1 MTPMIKVTQSKST
14 SPWKAPSRSYDGDC
28 GYDLYVSE
36 PMACGPLTNTNIP
49 HNIKIQLPLDT
60 WGWLTARSST
70 LRDKGLIVQGGVI
83 DGSFRGEI
91 LTQVFNPTAGEIM
104 VEEGDRISQLI
115 VMPLITPAVVA
126 VDKLDPTDRGGRG
139 FGSSDNKL
147 VEIEMNE
154 PTVYSS
160 VKDGDMIHPL
170 DPRPKIVT
178 LCGSTKYW
186 QDFSRINAKLTL
198 KGYIVLSVGYD
209 SDKGYEVG
217 LNDSYLASETWE
229 LRRKRLDDLHLH
241 KIQMSDEILV
251 LNIDGYISSSTNQEI
266 KFATEQNKV
275 VRYLYPD
282 LVPAHK
288 DKEDKK
294 KCLCGKCPKC
304 RANDPMVDYLNY
316 PG

>member
-28 GYDLYVSE
+28 GYDLYVSD
-36 PMACGPLTNTNIP
+36 PTTCNPLTNTNIP
-49 HNIKIQLPLDT
+49 HNIKIQLPPDT

-83 DGSFRGEI
+83 DGSFRGEV
-91 LTQVFNPTAGEIM
+91 LTQVFNPTADEIM

-126 VDKLDPTDRGGRG
+126 VDELDRTDRGGRG
-139 FGSSDNKL
+139 FGSSGL
-147 VEIEMNE
+147 RQEIRWEIELNE
-154 PTVYSS
+154 PMVISTS
-160 VKDGDMIHPL
+160 VIADNDKPGYFKGV

-198 KGYIVLSVGYD
+198 RGYIVLSL
-209 SDKGYEVG
+209 G
-217 LNDSYLASETWE
+217 LPFSGSGDDGLSSLASETWE

-251 LNIDGYISSSTNQEI
+251 LNIDGHISPSTNQEI
-266 KFATEQNKV
+266 KFAVEQNKV

-282 LVPAHK
+282 LVSAPT
-288 DKEDKK
+288 
-294 KCLCGKCPKC
+294 GSTT
-304 RANDPMVDYLNY
+304 RLN
-316 PG
+316 

>member
-36 PMACGPLTNTNIP
+36 PTTCNPLTNTNVP
-49 HNIKIQLPLDT
+49 HNIKIQLSPDT

-83 DGSFRGEI
+83 DGSFRGEV
-91 LTQVFNPTAGEIM
+91 LTQVFNPTDGEIM
-104 VEEGDRISQLI
+104 VDEGDRISQLI
-115 VMPLITPAVVA
+115 VMPLITPAVVT

-139 FGSSDNKL
+139 FGSSGETSTGGRRYQ
-147 VEIEMNE
+147 EIEMSE
-154 PTVYSS
+154 PTMVEEFAPEDKIGT
-160 VKDGDMIHPL
+160 V
-170 DPRPKIVT
+170 RPKIIT

-186 QDFSRINAKLTL
+186 QDFSRVNAKLTL
-198 KGYIVLSVGYD
+198 KGYIVLSVACDFQTEDQTLYIPSGQ
-209 SDKGYEVG
+209 
-217 LNDSYLASETWE
+217 SYSTDEARE
-229 LRRKRLDDLHLH
+229 LQKKRLDDLHLH

-251 LNIDGYISSSTNQEI
+251 LNIDGYIGSSTNQEI

-282 LVPAHK
+282 LVPAK
-288 DKEDKK
+288 VMLAD
-294 KCLCGKCPKC
+294 
-304 RANDPMVDYLNY
+304 M
-316 PG
+316 